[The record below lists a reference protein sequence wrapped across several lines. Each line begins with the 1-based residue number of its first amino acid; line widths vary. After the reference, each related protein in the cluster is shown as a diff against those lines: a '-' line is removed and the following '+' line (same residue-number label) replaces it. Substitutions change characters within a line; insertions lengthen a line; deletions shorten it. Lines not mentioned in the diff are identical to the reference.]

1 MPSALLLA
9 HIEVWVAELERK
21 VQAFEAAVDEVEEE
35 MEKAEQ
41 DCARDETD
49 APGEKIEQHEQR
61 ARPMRRLQRL
71 EQALAK
77 AEHIAGL
84 VNAANSTLNQA
95 IDAAQQVVTNEQI
108 GASSPPDPATPQI
121 APQQTIEEQAAAVDS
136 LPADPADEA
145 RPTSLQG
152 GGTAPQ
158 RLIRASLMYPHTAAQ
173 QLPREAMYEPLPHGA
188 TILAGRYRIV
198 ELLHARPRVNLYL
211 AYRLASANERAQ
223 GTPSSSLVAIREIV
237 LTGLSPELQK
247 RIKQAAFEE
256 FVAPGLLGSPR
267 LPGVGDR
274 ISVEHERHY
283 LIMQLRPAEERSTR
297 QAKQAGQ
304 AAIAVPLA
312 ELLLKHQ
319 QWPEWLDM
327 ETAFEWGVQL
337 CRIVARLH
345 HMGVVLGDLDP
356 ATILVS
362 STGPATWA
370 PVLLVSWPPAPQ
382 FWLAGSSREQHASIF
397 PIADSLPEN
406 AFAAPETLLGRADE
420 RSDVYSLGAILYLF
434 FTRYAPAAAALRQP
448 VEQPAQNGHHHEEQS
463 GTEPAPQA
471 KPVPFRLSTS
481 ATLKSAKVRLT
492 PFEPQSGMALVPPH
506 LFNSLISPSLEALLM
521 RALALSPSERF
532 PSIFSLVE
540 ALEAID
546 PAIEFVDRFE
556 ETNPTHRDSRI
567 TRVLERVRRN
577 NS

>member
-1 MPSALLLA
+1 M
-9 HIEVWVAELERK
+9 
-21 VQAFEAAVDEVEEE
+21 
-35 MEKAEQ
+35 
-41 DCARDETD
+41 
-49 APGEKIEQHEQR
+49 
-61 ARPMRRLQRL
+61 
-71 EQALAK
+71 
-77 AEHIAGL
+77 
-84 VNAANSTLNQA
+84 
-95 IDAAQQVVTNEQI
+95 AQ
-108 GASSPPDPATPQI
+108 S
-121 APQQTIEEQAAAVDS
+121 
-136 LPADPADEA
+136 
-145 RPTSLQG
+145 
-152 GGTAPQ
+152 
-158 RLIRASLMYPHTAAQ
+158 
-173 QLPREAMYEPLPHGA
+173 
-188 TILAGRYRIV
+188 ILAGRYRIV
-198 ELLHARPRVNLYL
+198 ALLHARPRVNLYL

-237 LTGLSPELQK
+237 LSGLSPELQK

-274 ISVEHERHY
+274 ISVEQERHY
-283 LIMQLRPAEERSTR
+283 LVLQLRPAREERSAR
-297 QAKQAGQ
+297 QAKQADY
-304 AAIAVPLA
+304 AAVAVPLA

-327 ETAFEWGVQL
+327 KTALEWGVQL

-362 STGPATWA
+362 STGQATWA

-382 FWLAGSSREQHASIF
+382 FWPAGSSREQYAHTF
-397 PIADSLPEN
+397 PIGESLAEN
-406 AFAAPETLLGRADE
+406 AFAAPETLLGKADE

-448 VEQPAQNGHHHEEQS
+448 VEQPAQNGQHHEQQS
-463 GTEPAPQA
+463 GAAPAPQA
-471 KPVPFRLSTS
+471 KPVPPRLSSS

-506 LFNSLISPSLEALLM
+506 LFNSLISPRLEALLLHT
-521 RALALSPSERF
+521 LALSPAERF
-532 PSIFSLVE
+532 PSVFSLVE

-546 PAIEFVDRFE
+546 PAVEFVDRYE
-556 ETNPTHRDSRI
+556 ETNPAHRDSRI

-577 NS
+577 ND